1 MIYFENDSVG
11 VVAHEI
17 EPLASDSMKDIEEP
31 LKGRRD
37 EDRYT
42 KEVKSKYMGRLPIQ
56 SDDMPN
62 VHLNYSFAALSNQQN
77 LDEMNKKDYLG
88 FHDWRI
94 PEREEIEKIFMA
106 DSTILARSN
115 NEIHL
120 DPLFAPGGG
129 NASWC
134 LPFDQQ
140 AAFYFSY
147 TSGNAQQ
154 FDQDYSQGY
163 VRLVRL
169 YPDD

>member
-1 MIYFENDSVG
+1 MSRFTDNDDGSILDSETG
-11 VVAHEI
+11 LIWAKEDSWPVAQ
-17 EPLASDSMKDIEEP
+17 DW
-31 LKGRRD
+31 
-37 EDRYT
+37 
-42 KEVKSKYMGRLPIQ
+42 
-56 SDDMPN
+56 
-62 VHLNYSFAALSNQQN
+62 LNFQESLQFV
-77 LDEMNKKDYLG
+77 DEMNKKDYLG

-94 PEREEIEKIFMA
+94 PEREEIEKIFMV
-106 DSTILARSN
+106 DSTIMARSN

-169 YPDD
+169 YPDE

>member
-1 MIYFENDSVG
+1 MSRFTDNDDGSILDNETGLVW
-11 VVAHEI
+11 A
-17 EPLASDSMKDIEEP
+17 K
-31 LKGRRD
+31 
-37 EDRYT
+37 EDT
-42 KEVKSKYMGRLPIQ
+42 WPIAQ
-56 SDDMPN
+56 DW
-62 VHLNYSFAALSNQQN
+62 LNFQESLEFV
-77 LDEMNKKDYLG
+77 DEMNKKDYLG

-94 PEREEIEKIFMA
+94 PEREEIEKIFIA

-169 YPDD
+169 YPDE

>member
-1 MIYFENDSVG
+1 MSRLTDNGDATILDNETGLVWAKEDSWP
-11 VVAHEI
+11 VAQDWLNFQES
-17 EPLASDSMKDIEEP
+17 LQF
-31 LKGRRD
+31 
-37 EDRYT
+37 
-42 KEVKSKYMGRLPIQ
+42 V
-56 SDDMPN
+56 DD
-62 VHLNYSFAALSNQQN
+62 
-77 LDEMNKKDYLG
+77 MNKKDYLG

-94 PEREEIEKIFMA
+94 PEREEIEKLFMA
-106 DSTILARSN
+106 DSTIMARSN

-147 TSGNAQQ
+147 TSGNTQQ

-169 YPDD
+169 YPDE

>member
-1 MIYFENDSVG
+1 MSRFTDNDDGSILDNETG
-11 VVAHEI
+11 LIWAKEDSWPVAQ
-17 EPLASDSMKDIEEP
+17 DW
-31 LKGRRD
+31 
-37 EDRYT
+37 
-42 KEVKSKYMGRLPIQ
+42 
-56 SDDMPN
+56 
-62 VHLNYSFAALSNQQN
+62 LNFQESLEFV
-77 LDEMNKKDYLG
+77 DEMNKKDYLG

-94 PEREEIEKIFMA
+94 PEREEIEKIFIA

-169 YPDD
+169 YPDE

>member
-1 MIYFENDSVG
+1 MSRFTDNGDATILDNETGLVWAKEDSWP
-11 VVAHEI
+11 VAQDWLNFQES
-17 EPLASDSMKDIEEP
+17 LQF
-31 LKGRRD
+31 
-37 EDRYT
+37 
-42 KEVKSKYMGRLPIQ
+42 V
-56 SDDMPN
+56 DD
-62 VHLNYSFAALSNQQN
+62 
-77 LDEMNKKDYLG
+77 MNKKDYLG

-94 PEREEIEKIFMA
+94 PEREEVEKIYMV
-106 DSTILARSN
+106 DSIIMARSN

-147 TSGNAQQ
+147 TSGNTQQ

-169 YPDD
+169 YPDE

>member
-1 MIYFENDSVG
+1 MSRFTDNGDGSILDSETG
-11 VVAHEI
+11 LIWAKEDSWPVAQDWLNFQES
-17 EPLASDSMKDIEEP
+17 LQF
-31 LKGRRD
+31 
-37 EDRYT
+37 
-42 KEVKSKYMGRLPIQ
+42 V
-56 SDDMPN
+56 DD
-62 VHLNYSFAALSNQQN
+62 
-77 LDEMNKKDYLG
+77 MNKKDYLG

-94 PEREEIEKIFMA
+94 PEREEIEKIFMV
-106 DSTILARSN
+106 DSTIMARSN

-169 YPDD
+169 YPDE

>member
-1 MIYFENDSVG
+1 MSRFTDNDDGSILDNETG
-11 VVAHEI
+11 LIWAKEDSWPVAQ
-17 EPLASDSMKDIEEP
+17 DW
-31 LKGRRD
+31 
-37 EDRYT
+37 
-42 KEVKSKYMGRLPIQ
+42 
-56 SDDMPN
+56 
-62 VHLNYSFAALSNQQN
+62 LNFQESLEFV
-77 LDEMNKKDYLG
+77 DEMNKKDYLG

-94 PEREEIEKIFMA
+94 REREEIEKIFMA

-169 YPDD
+169 YPDE

>member
-1 MIYFENDSVG
+1 MSRLTDNGDATILDKETGLVWAKEDSWP
-11 VVAHEI
+11 VAQDWLNFQES
-17 EPLASDSMKDIEEP
+17 LQF
-31 LKGRRD
+31 
-37 EDRYT
+37 
-42 KEVKSKYMGRLPIQ
+42 V
-56 SDDMPN
+56 DD
-62 VHLNYSFAALSNQQN
+62 
-77 LDEMNKKDYLG
+77 MNKKDYLG

-94 PEREEIEKIFMA
+94 PEREEIEKLFMA
-106 DSTILARSN
+106 DSTIMARSN

-147 TSGNAQQ
+147 TSGNTQQ

-169 YPDD
+169 YPDE

>member
-1 MIYFENDSVG
+1 MSRFTDNDDGSILDNETG
-11 VVAHEI
+11 LIWAKEDSWPVAQ
-17 EPLASDSMKDIEEP
+17 DW
-31 LKGRRD
+31 
-37 EDRYT
+37 
-42 KEVKSKYMGRLPIQ
+42 
-56 SDDMPN
+56 
-62 VHLNYSFAALSNQQN
+62 LNFQESLEFV
-77 LDEMNKKDYLG
+77 DEMNKKDYLG

-94 PEREEIEKIFMA
+94 PEREEIEKIFIA

-147 TSGNAQQ
+147 TSGNTQQ

-169 YPDD
+169 YPDE

>member
-1 MIYFENDSVG
+1 MSRFTDNGDKTILDNETGLVWAKEDSWP
-11 VVAHEI
+11 VAQDWLNFQES
-17 EPLASDSMKDIEEP
+17 LQF
-31 LKGRRD
+31 
-37 EDRYT
+37 
-42 KEVKSKYMGRLPIQ
+42 V
-56 SDDMPN
+56 DD
-62 VHLNYSFAALSNQQN
+62 
-77 LDEMNKKDYLG
+77 MNKKDYLG

-94 PEREEIEKIFMA
+94 PEREEIEKIFIA
-106 DSTILARSN
+106 DSTIMARSS

-169 YPDD
+169 YPDE

>member
-1 MIYFENDSVG
+1 MSRFTDNGDKTILDNETGLVWAKEDSW
-11 VVAHEI
+11 
-17 EPLASDSMKDIEEP
+17 
-31 LKGRRD
+31 
-37 EDRYT
+37 
-42 KEVKSKYMGRLPIQ
+42 PIAQ
-56 SDDMPN
+56 DWLNFQESLQFVDD
-62 VHLNYSFAALSNQQN
+62 
-77 LDEMNKKDYLG
+77 MNKKDYLG

-106 DSTILARSN
+106 DNIILARSN

-169 YPDD
+169 YPDE

>member
-1 MIYFENDSVG
+1 MNDRFADQGNSTILDNDTGLVWAKEDSWP
-11 VVAHEI
+11 VAQDW
-17 EPLASDSMKDIEEP
+17 LTFQVA
-31 LKGRRD
+31 LLFVD
-37 EDRYT
+37 ER
-42 KEVKSKYMGRLPIQ
+42 
-56 SDDMPN
+56 
-62 VHLNYSFAALSNQQN
+62 
-77 LDEMNKKDYLG
+77 NKKDYLG

-94 PEREEIEKIFMA
+94 PEREEREKLFA
-106 DSTILARSN
+106 PENTIMARSSC
-115 NEIHL
+115 EIHI

-147 TSGNAQQ
+147 VSGNTQQ

>member
-1 MIYFENDSVG
+1 MSRFTDNDDGSILDNETGLVWAKEDSWP
-11 VVAHEI
+11 VAQ
-17 EPLASDSMKDIEEP
+17 DW
-31 LKGRRD
+31 
-37 EDRYT
+37 
-42 KEVKSKYMGRLPIQ
+42 
-56 SDDMPN
+56 
-62 VHLNYSFAALSNQQN
+62 LNFQESLEFV
-77 LDEMNKKDYLG
+77 DEMNKKDYLG

-106 DSTILARSN
+106 DSTLLARSN

-169 YPDD
+169 YPDE

>member
-1 MIYFENDSVG
+1 MSRFTDNDNGSILDNETGLVWAKEDSWP
-11 VVAHEI
+11 VAQ
-17 EPLASDSMKDIEEP
+17 DW
-31 LKGRRD
+31 
-37 EDRYT
+37 
-42 KEVKSKYMGRLPIQ
+42 
-56 SDDMPN
+56 
-62 VHLNYSFAALSNQQN
+62 LNFQESLEFV
-77 LDEMNKKDYLG
+77 DEMNKKDYLG

-120 DPLFAPGGG
+120 DPLLAPGGG

-169 YPDD
+169 YPDE

>member
-1 MIYFENDSVG
+1 MSRLTDNGDATILDNETGLVWAKEDSWP
-11 VVAHEI
+11 VAQDWLNFQES
-17 EPLASDSMKDIEEP
+17 LQF
-31 LKGRRD
+31 
-37 EDRYT
+37 
-42 KEVKSKYMGRLPIQ
+42 V
-56 SDDMPN
+56 DD
-62 VHLNYSFAALSNQQN
+62 
-77 LDEMNKKDYLG
+77 MNKKDYIG

-94 PEREEIEKIFMA
+94 PEREEIEKLFMA
-106 DSTILARSN
+106 DSTIMARSN

-147 TSGNAQQ
+147 TSGNTQQ

-169 YPDD
+169 YPDE

>member
-1 MIYFENDSVG
+1 MSRFTDNDDGSILDNETGLVWAKEDSWP
-11 VVAHEI
+11 VAQ
-17 EPLASDSMKDIEEP
+17 DW
-31 LKGRRD
+31 
-37 EDRYT
+37 
-42 KEVKSKYMGRLPIQ
+42 
-56 SDDMPN
+56 
-62 VHLNYSFAALSNQQN
+62 LNFQESLEFV
-77 LDEMNKKDYLG
+77 DEMNKKDYLG

-94 PEREEIEKIFMA
+94 PEREEIEKIFLA

-169 YPDD
+169 YPDE

>member
-1 MIYFENDSVG
+1 MSRLTDNGDATILDNETGLVWAKEDSWP
-11 VVAHEI
+11 VAQDWLNFQES
-17 EPLASDSMKDIEEP
+17 LQF
-31 LKGRRD
+31 
-37 EDRYT
+37 
-42 KEVKSKYMGRLPIQ
+42 V
-56 SDDMPN
+56 DD
-62 VHLNYSFAALSNQQN
+62 
-77 LDEMNKKDYLG
+77 MNKKEYLG

-94 PEREEIEKIFMA
+94 PEREEIEKLFMA
-106 DSTILARSN
+106 DSTIMARSN

-147 TSGNAQQ
+147 TSGNTQQ

-169 YPDD
+169 YPDE

>member
-1 MIYFENDSVG
+1 MSRFTENDNGSILDNETG
-11 VVAHEI
+11 LIWAKE
-17 EPLASDSMKDIEEP
+17 DSW
-31 LKGRRD
+31 
-37 EDRYT
+37 
-42 KEVKSKYMGRLPIQ
+42 PIAQ
-56 SDDMPN
+56 DW
-62 VHLNYSFAALSNQQN
+62 LNFQESLLFV
-77 LDEMNKKDYLG
+77 DEMNKKDYLG

-94 PEREEIEKIFMA
+94 PEREEIEKIFIA

-147 TSGNAQQ
+147 TSGNTQQ

-169 YPDD
+169 YPDE

>member
-1 MIYFENDSVG
+1 MSRFTDNGDKTILDNETGLVWAKEDSWP
-11 VVAHEI
+11 VAQ
-17 EPLASDSMKDIEEP
+17 DW
-31 LKGRRD
+31 
-37 EDRYT
+37 
-42 KEVKSKYMGRLPIQ
+42 
-56 SDDMPN
+56 
-62 VHLNYSFAALSNQQN
+62 LNFQESLEFV
-77 LDEMNKKDYLG
+77 DEMNKKDYLG

-169 YPDD
+169 YPDE